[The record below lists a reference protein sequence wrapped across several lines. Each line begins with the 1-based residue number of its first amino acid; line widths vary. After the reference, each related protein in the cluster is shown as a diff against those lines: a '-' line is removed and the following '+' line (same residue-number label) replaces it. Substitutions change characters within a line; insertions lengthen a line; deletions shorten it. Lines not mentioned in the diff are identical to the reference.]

1 MTRNIAVL
9 LLSVGLLF
17 GTSVGMTAYG
27 REGLSPVVRSG
38 PATVSAPA
46 NTGTAGLADCTC
58 SCGYICSGL
67 CIGSTPNSCSDS
79 AARVC
84 VQNCCANAPDPDPAC
99 GHVGGLDP

>member
-9 LLSVGLLF
+9 MLTVGLLF

-27 REGLSPVVRSG
+27 RDGLAPVVRSG
-38 PATVSAPA
+38 AAAAGS
-46 NTGTAGLADCTC
+46 AGLQSCTC

-79 AARVC
+79 AARAC
-84 VQNCCANAPDPDPAC
+84 VINCCANAPDPDPAC
-99 GHVGGLDP
+99 GHVGGLDG